1 MKVHVSVTD
10 NKNGTL
16 SAAATYD
23 GEKAVP
29 TFTNSKP
36 TADATIEATKILKGK
51 DLTAG
56 AFTFG
61 LYQGDTTTVDPIQ
74 TVQNDKDGKIKLI
87 LTGLTIGEYDY
98 TLKEVADSDST
109 ITYDSRR

>member
-51 DLTAG
+51 DLTLVRSLSAYIK
-56 AFTFG
+56 ATR
-61 LYQGDTTTVDPIQ
+61 LRLIPSRLSRTTRTARLSSSSPV
-74 TVQNDKDGKIKLI
+74 
-87 LTGLTIGEYDY
+87 
-98 TLKEVADSDST
+98 
-109 ITYDSRR
+109 